1 MLALI
6 GTLLAFVSGSFT
18 LVGEL
23 LAPIRAALVLIR
35 AVVASVSR
43 SFTVLGELLA
53 LVGETVSFV
62 CATLAF
68 GQSLPRL
75 CAARSIRFRS
85 QLVGVIRPLVTTGR
99 IPTVRRSVAHH
110 FSMRPGERRH
120 ARSSWELR
128 RRGCRIVDRYRRLTT
143 TAVAITSDRATSAPS
158 AASQLIPVSC
168 R

>member
-6 GTLLAFVSGSFT
+6 GTLVAFVSGSFT

-35 AVVASVSR
+35 AAVASVSR
-43 SFTVLGELLA
+43 SFTVIGELLA

-62 CATLAF
+62 CATLSF

-85 QLVGVIRPLVTTGR
+85 QLVGRIRPLVTTGR

-110 FSMRPGERRH
+110 SSMRLGSADAHVRRESCG
-120 ARSSWELR
+120 AGLDDELAA
-128 RRGCRIVDRYRRLTT
+128 GCRRTRSRCGRV
-143 TAVAITSDRATSAPS
+143 
-158 AASQLIPVSC
+158 
-168 R
+168 